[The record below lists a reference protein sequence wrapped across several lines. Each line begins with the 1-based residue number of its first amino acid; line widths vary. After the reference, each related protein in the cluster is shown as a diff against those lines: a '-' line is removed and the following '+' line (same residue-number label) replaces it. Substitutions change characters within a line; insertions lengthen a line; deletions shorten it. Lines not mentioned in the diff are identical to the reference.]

1 MNVMFALFGL
11 GGQEVLLIFGA
22 FLLLFGAKKIP
33 DFAKGLGQGIK
44 EFKKATREV
53 TEEIHHASESSS
65 TPAPSMPPVS
75 VAPVQNQVTDAPKT
89 VLDPQ
94 RDPVPQST
102 QQKA

>member
-1 MNVMFALFGL
+1 MMFALFGL

-53 TEEIHHASESSS
+53 TEEIHREGEAAAQSRQLANTVPAGSPSAEVAKPRLDQPA
-65 TPAPSMPPVS
+65 TPE
-75 VAPVQNQVTDAPKT
+75 
-89 VLDPQ
+89 Q
-94 RDPVPQST
+94 RG
-102 QQKA
+102 